1 MAVKEVLQAL
11 GSWDLNLTEDIPR
24 DLLDVLDFFGHIAI
38 VPGRLDPVQY
48 GDNLLT
54 SARYVGVLRE
64 RDLGDQYKL
73 SGVSMA
79 LWLGDEDGKGAVY
92 EAPVEL
98 TAQTFANSVR
108 ALLPSSGAVT
118 EGTLSSVP
126 GTYTGRHQFQDPR
139 TAITYV
145 CGVFTTDETNPV
157 EWKVN
162 GNGTLDA
169 GPISSLY
176 VTSPQCVISS
186 VAAGYDM
193 DLTAMG
199 GSFGYQKDTEDFTTR
214 VVLLAEGE
222 GDQIATGSADISG
235 GLNPYKDI
243 HGNAVKL
250 TRLVSESDTSTGN
263 ADTRAQLQLNR
274 FTSPRDA
281 LTLAASDYDIK
292 GSFQVGDYVWV
303 YDPDSGLYDT
313 SQEITFRG
321 QRINPIKIRVSET
334 QWPITDGHT
343 VAYRDRT
350 GTWYDLTDYV
360 QFEADGNTSITVG
373 GISRTLTSSG
383 TEPVGSRP
391 NADSTVP
398 GVPTLIEPFLGTAYL
413 DGRGFTRARV
423 ILSWS
428 APLNTDGSTIIDGD
442 HYEIRYAVDTDMVY
456 PATWAAVSQVRW
468 TDLQIWAQPF
478 AAPTSQWQTMV
489 VAWDQTSAQ
498 LQDLSP
504 GIGYDVQIRAV
515 DSTGN
520 KGAWSG
526 TTTFVATEDNIAPS
540 VPAAPTVAA
549 SRIALQ
555 VTHTLGKA
563 SGGTFNLES
572 DLHHLEIHAAPSSD
586 FTPNADTLLG
596 KLNAS
601 AGMIQ
606 AQIPAVGTY
615 PTDQTV
621 AMYVR
626 VIAVDIAG
634 NRSGP
639 SPAASATA
647 QLIDNAHIS
656 DLTVSKVTAGSI
668 LSDWIVA
675 ARIKTSDTGARTEMS
690 SSGFE
695 AYNTA
700 GTRTFFADASS
711 GDVTIIGQLKSGTSG
726 RRLEINPTA
735 TFLPELRFFANN
747 GTDYGYIN
755 GVSSGSDVNLGL
767 NSSEYDPGTGVLS
780 ISRTYLTSAGGS
792 LAVIRSDTQANY
804 GGYVT
809 TAHGGFYAGYN
820 TASTDGGQIYADFNY
835 GKFGW
840 KFSDSN
846 EQYMQFESGRTRHV
860 GKWANYVSVASNEG
874 LFTGSVNMASAVSGL
889 TISWGPTT
897 DSPLYP
903 VAMLRDSPAN
913 YVYMSSTPST
923 TSAALVFATATSG
936 ASAVQFWCWRM

>member
-11 GSWDLNLTEDIPR
+11 GTWDINLSQDVPR
-24 DLLDVLDFFGHIAI
+24 DLLDALDFFGHVAV

-48 GDNLLT
+48 GDGLLS

-64 RDLGDQYKL
+64 RDLGDQYKI
-73 SGVSMA
+73 SGTSMA

-92 EAPVEL
+92 ETPVVL

-108 ALLPSSGAVT
+108 ALLPSSGAIT

-126 GTYTGRHQFQDPR
+126 GTYTGQHQFQDPR

-145 CGVFTTDETNPV
+145 CGVFTTDEDYPV
-157 EWKVN
+157 EWKLN
-162 GNGTLDA
+162 GTGTLDA
-169 GPISSLY
+169 GPVSALY
-176 VTSPQCVISS
+176 VTTPQCVISS

-199 GSFGYQKDTEDFTTR
+199 GTFGYQKDTEDFTTR

-222 GDQIATGSADISG
+222 GTSIATGSADIIS
-235 GLNPYKDI
+235 NPYKDI
-243 HGNAVKL
+243 HGNAIKL

-281 LTLAASDYDIK
+281 LTLSASDFDIR

-321 QRINPIKIRVSET
+321 QRINPIRIRVSET
-334 QWPITDGHT
+334 QWPVTDGHT
-343 VAYRDRT
+343 VAYRDKN
-350 GTWYDLTDYV
+350 GVWYDLTDYV
-360 QFEADGNTSITVG
+360 QFESPGSTSITVG
-373 GISRTLTSSG
+373 GISRSLTSSG

-428 APLNTDGSTIIDGD
+428 APLNTDGSTVLDGD

-456 PATWAAVSQVRW
+456 PASWAAVSQVRW
-468 TDLQIWAQPF
+468 QDLQIWAQPF
-478 AAPTSQWQTMV
+478 AAPNSQWQTMV

-520 KGAWSG
+520 MGAWSA

-555 VTHTLGKA
+555 ITHTLGKA

-572 DLHHLEIHAAPSSD
+572 DLHHLEIHAAPSPD
-586 FTPNADTLLG
+586 FTPSPDSLLG

-615 PTDQTV
+615 STDQV
-621 AMYVR
+621 VVMYVR

-639 SPAASATA
+639 SLAASATA
-647 QLIDNAHIS
+647 QLIDDAHIS

-668 LSDWIVA
+668 LADWIVS

-690 SSGFE
+690 SAGFE
-695 AYNTA
+695 SYNTA
-700 GTRTFFADASS
+700 GTRTFFADATT

-726 RRLEINPTA
+726 RRLEINPTS
-735 TFLPELRFFANN
+735 TYLPELRFFANN

-755 GVSSGSDVNLGL
+755 GVSSGSDVSLGM
-767 NSSEYDPGTGVLS
+767 NSSLYDDGLGVQS
-780 ISRTYLTSAGGS
+780 ISRVYLTNVGGQF
-792 LAVIRSDTQANY
+792 AVVRADTGAIN
-804 GGYVT
+804 GGYT
-809 TAHGGFYAGYN
+809 STAHGGFYAGYFTN
-820 TASTDGGQIYADFNY
+820 GTNGGQIYGDFNQAKY
-835 GKFGW
+835 GWNHDDADG
-840 KFSDSN
+840 
-846 EQYMQFESGRTRHV
+846 QYLQFTSGRTRHI
-860 GKWANYVSVASNEG
+860 GKWADYVSVSSNEG
-874 LFTGSVNMASAVSGL
+874 LFTGDLAMAAPVSGIG
-889 TISWGPTT
+889 ISWGPTT

-913 YVYMSSTPST
+913 YVYMSSTPT
-923 TSAALVFATATSG
+923 TSG
-936 ASAVQFWCWRM
+936 ALLDFAIATTGASSVHFWCWRM